1 MIGLPKVS
9 EQEAKKAE
17 SWMATRSYRRR
28 FDRLRKRAAGGE
40 LMTMEQIAKYLDIPL
55 GRVAASAL
63 KHWNKPGGFIPAIN
77 DTGGAAN

>member
-1 MIGLPKVS
+1 MNSFPSVS
-9 EQEAKKAE
+9 DQEDKKAKA
-17 SWMATRSYRRR
+17 WMDTRSYRRR